1 MKHEVGKK
9 YIIEGVNLLLEVKGF
24 ESYAQRTRKKPNGED
39 NYIIF
44 LNGYKL
50 DIPESLL
57 TYFIGLHIK
66 NEEAEKLKE
75 EKLKEEKI
83 EKELKELK
91 KLKAE
96 KLKAE
101 KLEKEN
107 KNV

>member
-39 NYIIF
+39 NYIVF

-57 TYFIGLHIK
+57 TYFIGLHVK

-75 EKLKEEKI
+75 EQKEKEKI
-83 EKELKELK
+83 MKDIKE
-91 KLKAE
+91 
-96 KLKAE
+96 
-101 KLEKEN
+101 
-107 KNV
+107 